1 MRILVVDD
9 EEILRDFL
17 NDLLV
22 CQGHEVECAAN
33 GREALQILGRSP
45 KQLVITDIR
54 MPHMDGVTLLAE
66 IQRLPTKPYV
76 IMLTGHADIQSAVR
90 AIRLGAYDYMLKPI
104 EADILANRV
113 QRLARQI
120 ELEAER
126 VEEHRKAVYAARMSA
141 VGQLAAGAAHEINN
155 PTTYIRGN
163 AQIMKKLVVRLQ
175 AAVQAED
182 WKEVLR
188 LVELLDE
195 NDGELIRGIED
206 GTERIR
212 RITGGLTAFASIQAY
227 ERPLPLQLDEC
238 AREALLLL
246 GSRRESLVLETA
258 WSDNLPPVSGRRQ
271 ALVHAVVAILVNAF
285 QAVAGQETG
294 RIQIGTRCVSGRV
307 ELWIEDSGPGVPL
320 DLREKIF
327 EPFFTTREVNQG
339 AGLGLSTAYGI
350 IFDHGGTIQV
360 GGSELGGARFTIAL
374 PIN

>member
-22 CQGHEVECAAN
+22 CQGHEVVCAAN
-33 GREALQILGRSP
+33 GREALQLLGRSP
-45 KQLVITDIR
+45 QQLVITDIR

-66 IQRLPTKPYV
+66 IQRLPVKPYV
-76 IMLTGHADIQSAVR
+76 IMLTGHADLQSAVR

-163 AQIMKKLVVRLQ
+163 AQIMKKIVVRLL
-175 AAVQAED
+175 AAVRAED
-182 WKEVLR
+182 WKEVRR
-188 LVELLDE
+188 LVELIDE
-195 NDGELIRGIED
+195 SDGELLRGIED

-227 ERPLPLQLDEC
+227 ERALPLQLDEC

-246 GSRRESLVLETA
+246 GSRREALVLETA
-258 WSDNLPPVSGRRQ
+258 WGENLPAVAGRRQ

-294 RIQIGTRCVSGRV
+294 RIRIGTRAVANQV
-307 ELWIEDSGPGVPL
+307 ELWIEDNGPGVPA

-350 IFDHGGTIQV
+350 VCDHGGSIQV
-360 GGSELGGARFTIAL
+360 GDSELGGARFTLRL
-374 PIN
+374 PSS